1 MVLIL
6 NILRTGLLTS
16 IATVARLL
24 SGFLVMKFVAILAG
38 PEGVAQLGQFM
49 SLTALLVVFSGGGV
63 GAGVVKY
70 LAEYREQNISLQILL
85 NSAFCFS
92 LVSSFVMCV
101 MVLAFS
107 EHLSVWLLGDLRYQS
122 LIIVLAFAQIFVA
135 LHNLIIA
142 IVNGMM
148 DVKRLAAIH
157 VGGAVIGVLA
167 PLVLGYY
174 FQLYGVLLAFLL
186 AQASLLF
193 VSFIFYRKSDYFNW
207 SYFSLVWNAEMIKK
221 LSHFS
226 VMTLTSALLAP
237 AVQIATRNILADKFS
252 WEQVGYWQAVSKVSE
267 AYLLFITMA
276 ISVYYLPKLSAIMDK
291 KLFVAE
297 IRTAYQYLV
306 PAVVVSALGIY
317 IFRDLIT
324 RLLFSDE
331 FSDALYLYAP
341 QLLGDVIKV
350 MSFILSFIM
359 LAKAMTKLFIFS
371 EVFFSL
377 TYVAWVYFLTE
388 HFGLVGA
395 MYAFV
400 VNYAIYFVF
409 SFVVARRFIVSM
421 R

>member
-24 SGFLVMKFVAILAG
+24 SGFLVMKFVAVLAG

-70 LAEYREQNISLQILL
+70 LAEYREQNLPLQNLL

-92 LVSSFVMCV
+92 LVSSLVMCIA
-101 MVLAFS
+101 VLVFS
-107 EHLSVWLLGDLRYQS
+107 EHITIWLLGDPRYKS
-122 LIIVLAFAQIFVA
+122 LIVVLAFAQIFVA

-148 DVKRLAAIH
+148 DVKRLAVIH
-157 VGGAVIGVLA
+157 VGGAVLGVLA

-186 AQASLLF
+186 AQASLLL
-193 VSFIFYRKSDYFNW
+193 VSFSFYRKSNYFSW
-207 SYFSLVWNAEMIKK
+207 SYFSLKWDAEMVRK
-221 LSHFS
+221 LSRYAL
-226 VMTLTSALLAP
+226 MTLTSALLAP
-237 AVQIATRNILADKFS
+237 VVQIATRNILANKFS

-276 ISVYYLPKLSAIMDK
+276 ITVYYLPKLSAIVDR

-297 IRTAYQYLV
+297 IKTAYQYLV
-306 PAVVVSALGIY
+306 PAVIVSALVIY
-317 IFRDLIT
+317 IFREFIT
-324 RLLFSDE
+324 QLLFSEE
-331 FSDALYLYAP
+331 FSNALYLYAP

-371 EVFFSL
+371 EIFFSL
-377 TYVAWVYFLTE
+377 TYLGWTYFFTE
-388 HFGLVGA
+388 YFGLVGA

-400 VNYAIYFVF
+400 VNYAIYFLF

-421 R
+421 K

>member
-1 MVLIL
+1 M
-6 NILRTGLLTS
+6 
-16 IATVARLL
+16 
-24 SGFLVMKFVAILAG
+24 
-38 PEGVAQLGQFM
+38 
-49 SLTALLVVFSGGGV
+49 
-63 GAGVVKY
+63 
-70 LAEYREQNISLQILL
+70 
-85 NSAFCFS
+85 
-92 LVSSFVMCV
+92 
-101 MVLAFS
+101 
-107 EHLSVWLLGDLRYQS
+107 
-122 LIIVLAFAQIFVA
+122 
-135 LHNLIIA
+135 
-142 IVNGMM
+142 
-148 DVKRLAAIH
+148 
-157 VGGAVIGVLA
+157 
-167 PLVLGYY
+167 
-174 FQLYGVLLAFLL
+174 
-186 AQASLLF
+186 
-193 VSFIFYRKSDYFNW
+193 
-207 SYFSLVWNAEMIKK
+207 
-221 LSHFS
+221 
-226 VMTLTSALLAP
+226 
-237 AVQIATRNILADKFS
+237 
-252 WEQVGYWQAVSKVSE
+252 SKVSE